1 MHRLTGLLLTVTVG
15 LVLADSAIVTL
26 ALPEMLEQLDA
37 SVTEVA
43 WVLISYNL
51 VLGLVAVPA
60 ALRPLRARPRALAA
74 VGIAVFAGASAWCAA
89 APTIEVLIAAR
100 CVQALG
106 GALALVGALELLVTR
121 SGERRG
127 VATWVT
133 AGVVGTAAGPVAG
146 GLLTEAISWQ
156 AIFIAQVPFAVLAV
170 PAALA
175 VRGGAVGGAA
185 VSAADA
191 GEPAT
196 TPLPRRSR
204 ATRPALTHNL
214 TLALLSAALTAAL
227 FLLVLLLVEG
237 WRHSPATAALTV
249 SVIPIAALAAR
260 PLARVLQPPPDVEV
274 AAGCLLVAGGLVG
287 LALPPSAGLFWTVA
301 PQALVGLGLGL
312 SVDQLTTRAMA
323 DRAPRALHAA
333 WTISARHLGV
343 VVGLVVLTPVFTADL
358 LAAEEPAT
366 ESIAA
371 LVLDAPLQPDDKVA
385 VARSLGE
392 HLADQRGQ
400 VPDTS
405 SAFADLDVPPADRPA
420 LDTLRTDLDDQ
431 LDRAVSRAFRDSY
444 LVGAGLA
451 LLALVAVGIGS
462 GVRRA
467 TRRPAPPAAAPPTT
481 AAPPPAPT
489 EDTVPLPPRSGS

>member
-1 MHRLTGLLLTVTVG
+1 MGLLLTVTVG

-51 VLGLVAVPA
+51 VLGVLAVPA
-60 ALRPLRARPRALAA
+60 ALRPLRVRPRILAA
-74 VGIAVFAGASAWCAA
+74 AGIAVFAGASAWCAA

-100 CVQALG
+100 CLQAVG
-106 GALALVGALELLVTR
+106 GAFALVGALELLVAR

-127 VATWVT
+127 VAAWVT

-156 AIFIAQVPFAVLAV
+156 AIFIAQVPFAALAV

-175 VRGGAVGGAA
+175 VRTRHQGQAVPEPA
-185 VSAADA
+185 VSH
-191 GEPAT
+191 
-196 TPLPRRSR
+196 
-204 ATRPALTHNL
+204 RPVIGHNV

-249 SVIPIAALAAR
+249 SVIPVAALAAQ
-260 PLARVLQPPPDVEV
+260 PLARLLRTTPDLEL
-274 AAGCLLVAGGLVG
+274 AAGCVLVAGGLVG
-287 LALPPSAGLFWTVA
+287 LALPPSADLWWTVA

-312 SVDQLTTRAMA
+312 SVDELTHRAME
-323 DRAPRALHAA
+323 DRLPRARHAA

-343 VVGLVVLTPVFTADL
+343 VVGLAVLTPVFTADL
-358 LAAEEPAT
+358 LDAEEPAT
-366 ESIAA
+366 EAIAA
-371 LVLDAPLQPDDKVA
+371 LVLDAPLQPDDKIS
-385 VARSLGE
+385 VARALGS
-392 HLADQRGQ
+392 HLTDQRGQ
-400 VPDTS
+400 VPELDG
-405 SAFADLDVPPADRPA
+405 AFAELDVRAEDEAAVADLERG
-420 LDTLRTDLDDQ
+420 LDDQ
-431 LDRAVSRAFRDSY
+431 LDRSVSLAFRDSY

-451 LLALVAVGIGS
+451 ALALLSVGL
-462 GVRRA
+462 
-467 TRRPAPPAAAPPTT
+467 TAAAG
-481 AAPPPAPT
+481 AAR
-489 EDTVPLPPRSGS
+489 RSRARRSLV